1 MAAIHPQTALSGTGA
16 RPQKRH
22 GSFASVLEKTC
33 HSAIDPKVDFA
44 LIRLLLNLY
53 GMSGTSEASA
63 ILHWSAETDPT
74 FASPGDAEQLV
85 SLGLNQRIVRVAAC
99 RDGWAE
105 IRFGDK
111 SFQVRES
118 RLQPVEGV
126 TFDVG
131 DTVLAKGSVHV
142 VTDIIW
148 HFRDGIPNYFLER
161 NGKRLSKRFLE
172 HELTRS

>member
-1 MAAIHPQTALSGTGA
+1 MSGA
-16 RPQKRH
+16 DSRSRKRYV
-22 GSFASVLEKTC
+22 GFASLRENC
-33 HSAIDPKVDFA
+33 CRSGSDPEIDVAP
-44 LIRLLLNLY
+44 IRLLPNLY

-63 ILHWSAETDPT
+63 ILLWSAETDPA

-85 SLGLNQRIVRVAAC
+85 AMGLNQRIVRVSTC
-99 RDGWAE
+99 HDGWTE

-118 RLQPVEGV
+118 CLQPVEGV

-142 VTDIIW
+142 VRDIIW
-148 HFRDGIPNYFLER
+148 HFRDGIPNYYLER